1 MGESLGSAP
10 DPENLTDLLRCG
22 LEYVALRALGDPEE
36 ARDALQETVA
46 RTLEAV
52 RNGSV
57 PSRVRLPAFAYGVLR
72 HVIADTLQRRQRIA
86 PMPVDPEL
94 TAAPQPSP
102 LEQLV
107 TAEEEAAV
115 RGALA
120 TLRPE
125 DRELLEHCFVCGER
139 VADVARVLGVPA
151 ARVRKRKSR
160 ALERL
165 RALLE
170 ATPLRH
176 VSAPP
181 PTYTA

>member
-1 MGESLGSAP
+1 VGESFGTQP
-10 DPENLTDLLRCG
+10 GTDDLTNLLRCG

-36 ARDALQETVA
+36 ASDALQETIA

-57 PSRVRLPAFAYGVLR
+57 PIGVRLPAFAYGVLR
-72 HVIADTLQRRQRIA
+72 HVIADTLQRRQRTA
-86 PMPVDPEL
+86 PMAVDPEL
-94 TAAPQPSP
+94 TPAPQPSP

-107 TAEEEAAV
+107 TAEEEAALH
-115 RGALA
+115 RALA
-120 TLRPE
+120 ELRQE
-125 DRELLEHCFVCGER
+125 DRELLERCFVHGER
-139 VADVARVLGVPA
+139 VSDLARLLGVPP

-170 ATPLRH
+170 RPLLRH
-176 VSAPP
+176 VPLFR
-181 PTYTA
+181 PT

>member
-1 MGESLGSAP
+1 MGESLGGQP
-10 DPENLTDLLRCG
+10 DAENLTELLRCG
-22 LEYVALRALGDPEE
+22 LEYVALRALGDREE

-52 RNGSV
+52 RKGSV
-57 PSRVRLPAFAYGVLR
+57 PPGVRLPAFAYGVLR
-72 HVIADTLQRRQRIA
+72 HVIADTLQRQRIA
-86 PMPVDPEL
+86 PISVDPEL
-94 TAAPQPSP
+94 AQAPEPSP

-107 TAEEEAAV
+107 TAEEEAV
-115 RGALA
+115 LHRALA
-120 TLRPE
+120 ELRQE
-125 DRELLEHCFVCGER
+125 DRELLERCFVHGER

-170 ATPLRH
+170 RPPLRH
-176 VSAPP
+176 VPLP
-181 PTYTA
+181 RPT